1 MAGSMSVNTRLP
13 AGKKQLG
20 AQRVELDG
28 LLEIGVAN
36 GAEVEG
42 TARAE
47 QNNAVQDAV
56 VALGRRAKHTL
67 LPADHD
73 EHIVLGRVRDPD
85 DLIKRPNLDANAAAP
100 MIAVEDVDDGE
111 LGAAHESVLG
121 RARAS
126 RDGRRGD
133 ERRRCGSRSG
143 ATGRTGSS

>member
-1 MAGSMSVNTRLP
+1 MSVNARHT
-13 AGKKQLG
+13 AGEEQLG

-28 LLEIGVAN
+28 LLEIGVAEST
-36 GAEVEG
+36 EVEA

-73 EHIVLGRVRDPD
+73 EHIVLGRVRNTD
-85 DLIKRPNLDANAAAP
+85 DLIKRPHLDADTAAGR
-100 MIAVEDVDDGE
+100 IAVENIDDGE
-111 LGAAHESVLG
+111 LGTAHESVLA